1 MHMVSDNLL
10 YIMITLVFHS
20 TGVTFCGENNA
31 HDLGPVET
39 GGIHER
45 RSLLT
50 LSQRHHEIAAALFFF
65 FCIV

>member
-39 GGIHER
+39 GGIHG
-45 RSLLT
+45 SLLT

-65 FCIV
+65 MV